1 MRSVAPGIGVGRNA
15 QANDRG
21 EFRLSGLPSGSYHV
35 MAEPRPRSPYGTQAS
50 TAVALVSTYYPGKSE
65 ISGASLIEVTAGNT
79 TDGIDFR
86 MQQAAMMTVSGIVF
100 DDAGRPVGGAY
111 VSLNEVPSITLRS
124 STAITQRDGTFRIDV
139 PNGTYRVL
147 ASIPVVVPRGG
158 SVITTGRASGTN
170 NPGVEIKVEGRPV
183 SDVKVI
189 ARRP

>member
-1 MRSVAPGIGVGRNA
+1 MTIT
-15 QANDRG
+15 QAFG
-21 EFRLSGLPSGSYHV
+21 MPPFMPAWISALHG
-35 MAEPRPRSPYGTQAS
+35 RPRWQVYSM
-50 TAVALVSTYYPGKSE
+50 K
-65 ISGASLIEVTAGNT
+65 
-79 TDGIDFR
+79 
-86 MQQAAMMTVSGIVF
+86 
-100 DDAGRPVGGAY
+100 DAGRPVGGAY

-170 NPGVEIKVEGRPV
+170 NPGVEVKVEGRPV